1 MKRLLITFST
11 VLVILLCLTIGIG
24 ASDIYSDYTKE
35 GVNGEAP
42 LFTFLGYSLD
52 PNSSNICVNYNVD
65 LDAVEAYENQINKT
79 VNYGVVAAHKSSFNG
94 TTPLDSNGKP
104 TGENADKILT
114 LKLDKRTAILSV
126 ILTGIEST
134 KQAEEFLLCMYVVE
148 EAGVK
153 YVAEKTTETAPDPV
167 SYEKIRGPIEVVY
180 EEGNDTIVYSYE
192 KPENTMAND
201 RNKQMIKSEA
211 EYGTPVIDA
220 NTYTSS
226 KMSSVLSGAKT
237 IAGNGFLGM
246 IVKGVYPNASSFMA
260 HYLKNTGEDKT
271 IDMGT
276 GTNGFFKSGAG
287 TIAHRDARVNQALR
301 AAETLA
307 REGQSVSIYQQM
319 EIVNH
324 FGGTEDWYLAVGSY
338 FTCIEM
344 HNVTV
349 TVNADGT
356 RTYSAQ
362 LTYKVADYYN
372 WNENSWSTIPIVDVS
387 QRDLHQLH
395 RTKQAKEF
403 ESTGSK
409 TYSLTWTEGQDAS
422 TLSYK

>member
-11 VLVILLCLTIGIG
+11 ILVILLCLTIGIG

-42 LFTFLGYSLD
+42 LFNFLGYAIDLETND
-52 PNSSNICVNYNVD
+52 ICVNYNVD
-65 LDAVEAYENQINKT
+65 IDAVNAYEKQIGKT
-79 VNYGVVAAHKSSFNG
+79 VSYGVVVGHKSNLNG
-94 TTPLDSNGKP
+94 TTPLDSKGNP
-104 TGENADKILT
+104 TGDNANKVIT
-114 LKLDKRTAILSV
+114 IKLSKNIAILSV
-126 ILTGIEST
+126 IIKGIKDE
-134 KQAEEFLLCMYVVE
+134 KQAEEFLLCMYVLE
-148 EAGVK
+148 EGGVK
-153 YVAEKTTETAPDPV
+153 YVADTTTETSPDPV

-180 EEGNDTIVYSYE
+180 KEGGDTIIFSYE
-192 KPENTMAND
+192 VPENTMAAD
-201 RNKQMIKSEA
+201 RNKQMNRSEA

-220 NTYTSS
+220 NTYTDS
-226 KMSSVLSGAKT
+226 KLKDVLSDAKT
-237 IAGNGFLGM
+237 IAGNGLLGLA
-246 IVKGVYPNASSFMA
+246 VKLAFPNASEFMA
-260 HYLKNTGEDKT
+260 HYLKNTGADKI

-276 GTNGFFKSGAG
+276 GSKGFFKSGAG
-287 TIAHRDARVNQALR
+287 TIAHRTTRVNQALR
-301 AAETLA
+301 AAEALA

-356 RTYSAQ
+356 KTYSAQ